1 MLTLSVNH
9 KRFYNLDIV
18 VLVRSCITA
27 THTNMSY
34 ASSDE
39 VKNMAY
45 DQANLREKP
54 RAGKAQDLRRCE

>member
-27 THTNMSY
+27 THANMSY

-54 RAGKAQDLRRCE
+54 RAGESTRLTKM